1 MVTFMV
7 FPLNIKIRFDRK
19 KLLFIKLCYS
29 LTDTFSHIIV
39 KILPIYFLV
48 LHILEI
54 SYNKPIIEGQSH
66 LHLHN
71 VTQVA
76 LNYTGDIKN
85 RQLALIDVNKDLFL
99 VAIRT
104 VGFGRICKIGM

>member
-1 MVTFMV
+1 MIELLNVRV
-7 FPLNIKIRFDRK
+7 FIYLKCFNI
-19 KLLFIKLCYS
+19 
-29 LTDTFSHIIV
+29 FS
-39 KILPIYFLV
+39 V

-54 SYNKPIIEGQSH
+54 AYNKPITEGQTH
-66 LHLHN
+66 THIQN

-76 LNYTGDIKN
+76 LNQIGGIND

-104 VGFGRICKIGM
+104 TGFGRACKIGMTVKI

>member
-1 MVTFMV
+1 
-7 FPLNIKIRFDRK
+7 
-19 KLLFIKLCYS
+19 LCYS
-29 LTDTFSHIIV
+29 LTNTFSLIIV
-39 KILPIYFLV
+39 KILCLPSIYFLV

-54 SYNKPIIEGQSH
+54 PYNKPIVEGQSY

-71 VTQVA
+71 VAQVA
-76 LNYTGDIKN
+76 LNYTADIKN

-99 VAIRT
+99 VAMRT